1 MSSEEQIM
9 TITVW
14 DKGEA
19 FCGQCHST
27 KTAFDRAGVTY
38 QTRDV
43 TAPEHAE
50 QLAAFKEAGAVQAPI
65 VETPTKTW
73 SGFRPDLINDAAK
86 RDLMSSD
93 ATWKPGLEA
102 LGSGQKR

>member
-1 MSSEEQIM
+1 M

-73 SGFRPDLINDAAK
+73 SGFRPDLINDAAAEASATQAH
-86 RDLMSSD
+86 LPQSS
-93 ATWKPGLEA
+93 AAASGPA
-102 LGSGQKR
+102 LD